1 MKLNVTTKT
10 WLLALP
16 LIAAILTA
24 SPASAQAPAA
34 APAEKKDKK
43 SKSTPAEKAAK
54 LAKNEAT
61 RAAFFKSTSDKIP
74 TINITIAPSPGAVK
88 PLTPL
93 MTDPKKYVKASINIG
108 PYNFANVGIHLRG
121 GLGSFRN
128 VNDKAGFTLN
138 MNKFGEKKDFF
149 GMDKWALNNS
159 AQDGSYLSLL
169 VCNEMLRA
177 AGVPAPRISHAI
189 VNLNGMP
196 KGFYCIQEGYDKDY
210 LGIHFKNSDGNF
222 YDSGFKRDV
231 DQPLELIR
239 TKEDVKDHADL
250 KALVAAARI
259 GDPNQ
264 RFTEMAKLLDMDTFI
279 SGFCIQ
285 AILGDWDGYVFNRNN
300 YRVYHNPA
308 TNKIFLLPH
317 GLDQEFGNAD
327 QGPLVPPMQSLL
339 GPAVFNTP
347 EGKAR
352 YLKRMAEINT
362 TVMDTDKWLKRL
374 DDLQAKLQPVIASVD
389 AKAGANYPNEVNRIR
404 EFFKVRPKSIDRQL
418 KAAK

>member
-1 MKLNVTTKT
+1 MIQNVSAKT

-16 LIAAILTA
+16 LIAALLATM
-24 SPASAQAPAA
+24 PANAQAPAA
-34 APAEKKDKK
+34 APAAKKDKK
-43 SKSTPAEKAAK
+43 AKATPAEKAAK
-54 LAKNEAT
+54 AAKSEAT
-61 RAAFFKSTSDKIP
+61 RAAFFKSTSEKIP
-74 TINITIAPSPGAVK
+74 TIDITIAPSPGAVK

-93 MTDPKKYVKASINIG
+93 MTEPKKYVKASIKIG

-128 VNDKAGFTLN
+128 VNDKAGFTIN
-138 MNKFGEKKDFF
+138 MGKFDEKKDFF
-149 GMDKWALNNS
+149 GMDKWALVNS
-159 AQDGSYLSLL
+159 AQDGSYLSLY
-169 VCNEMLRA
+169 VANEMLRES
-177 AGVPAPRISHAI
+177 GVPAPRISHAI

-196 KGFYCIQEGYDKDY
+196 KGFYCIQEGYDTNY
-210 LGIHFKNSDGNF
+210 FQIHFKNGDGNF
-222 YDSGFKRDV
+222 YDPGFKRDI
-231 DQPLELIR
+231 DQPFELVR
-239 TKEDVKDHADL
+239 TKDDVKDNADI
-250 KALVAAARI
+250 KALLAAARI

-264 RFTEMAKLLDMDTFI
+264 RFTEMAKLMDMDSFI

-308 TNKIFLLPH
+308 TNKIFILPH

-327 QGPLVPPMQSLL
+327 QGPLVPPMQSIL

-352 YLKRMAEINT
+352 YLKRMGEINT

-374 DDLQAKLQPVIASVD
+374 DALQAKLQPAIASVD
-389 AKAGANYPNEVNRIR
+389 AKAGADYPNQVNRLR

>member
-16 LIAAILTA
+16 LIAALLANT
-24 SPASAQAPAA
+24 PASAQAPAA
-34 APAEKKDKK
+34 APAAKKDKK
-43 SKSTPAEKAAK
+43 AMATPAEKAAK
-54 LAKNEAT
+54 AAKSEAT
-61 RAAFFKSTSDKIP
+61 RAAFFKSTSEKIP
-74 TINITIAPSPGAVK
+74 TINVTIAPSPGAVK

-93 MTDPKKYVKASINIG
+93 MTEPKKYVKASVNIG
-108 PYNFANVGIHLRG
+108 PYNFANVGLHLRG
-121 GLGSFRN
+121 GLGSFQN
-128 VNDKAGFTLN
+128 VNAKAGFTIN
-138 MNKFGEKKDFF
+138 MGKFGEKKDFF
-149 GMDKWALNNS
+149 GMDKWALVNS
-159 AQDGSYLSLL
+159 AQDGSYLSLY
-169 VCNEMLRA
+169 VANEMLRES
-177 AGVPAPRISHAI
+177 GVPAPRISHAI

-196 KGFYCIQEGYDKDY
+196 KGFYCIQEGYDTNY
-210 LGIHFKNSDGNF
+210 FQIHFKNGDGNF
-222 YDSGFKRDV
+222 YDPGFKRDI
-231 DQPLELIR
+231 DQPFELVR
-239 TKEDVKDHADL
+239 TKDDVKDNADI
-250 KALVAAARI
+250 KALLAAARI

-264 RFTEMAKLLDMDTFI
+264 RFTEMAKLMDMDSFI

-308 TNKIFLLPH
+308 TNKIFILPH

-327 QGPLVPPMQSLL
+327 QGPLVPPMQSIL

-352 YLKRMAEINT
+352 YLKRMGEINT

-374 DDLQAKLQPVIASVD
+374 DALQAKLQPAIASVD
-389 AKAGANYPNEVNRIR
+389 AKAGADYPNRVNRLR